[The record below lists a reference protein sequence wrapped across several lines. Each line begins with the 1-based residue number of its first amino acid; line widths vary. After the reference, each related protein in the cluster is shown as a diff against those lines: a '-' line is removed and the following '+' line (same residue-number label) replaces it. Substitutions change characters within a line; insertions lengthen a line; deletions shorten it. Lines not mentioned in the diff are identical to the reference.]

1 MIKVPQDNN
10 RNGLTPD
17 LTPLLDIIF
26 IVMVFLMLTAAVKL
40 DSLDV
45 ALPST
50 DSQAVAEVDKQS
62 ITVNILK
69 DEPYWAINGQT
80 YIDWENFTLA
90 LLEESKSTDK
100 PIVIGAEKRPIFNHL
115 FSFLAFCKKTEF
127 RRLNCS
133 LKSRHNKNIK
143 LRTFS

>member
-50 DSQAVAEVDKQS
+50 DSQAVAEVEKQS

-100 PIVIGAEKRPIFNHL
+100 PIVIGAEKTANIQSL
-115 FSFLAFCKKTEF
+115 VQLLGFLQENGIQATQLLTEE
-127 RRLNCS
+127 S
-133 LKSRHNKNIK
+133 P
-143 LRTFS
+143 

>member
-100 PIVIGAEKRPIFNHL
+100 PVVIGAEKTANIQSL
-115 FSFLAFCKKTEF
+115 VQLLGFLQENGIQATQLLTEE
-127 RRLNCS
+127 S
-133 LKSRHNKNIK
+133 P
-143 LRTFS
+143 

>member
-100 PIVIGAEKRPIFNHL
+100 PIVIGAEKTANIQL
-115 FSFLAFCKKTEF
+115 LVQLLGFLQENGIQATQLLTEE
-127 RRLNCS
+127 S
-133 LKSRHNKNIK
+133 P
-143 LRTFS
+143 

>member
-10 RNGLTPD
+10 RNGLTSD

-100 PIVIGAEKRPIFNHL
+100 PIVIGAEKTANIQSL
-115 FSFLAFCKKTEF
+115 VQLLGFLQENGIQATQLLTEE
-127 RRLNCS
+127 S
-133 LKSRHNKNIK
+133 P
-143 LRTFS
+143 

>member
-1 MIKVPQDNN
+1 MIKAPQDNN
-10 RNGLTPD
+10 SHGLTPD

-26 IVMVFLMLTAAVKL
+26 IVMVFLMLTTAVKL

-45 ALPST
+45 NLPST

-69 DEPYWAINGQT
+69 EEPHWAINGKA
-80 YIDWENFTLA
+80 YIDWENFTMA

-100 PIVIGAEKRPIFNHL
+100 PIVIGAEKTADIQSL
-115 FSFLAFCKKTEF
+115 VKLLGFLQENGIQATQLLTEE
-127 RRLNCS
+127 S
-133 LKSRHNKNIK
+133 Q
-143 LRTFS
+143 

>member
-1 MIKVPQDNN
+1 MIKAPQDNN
-10 RNGLTPD
+10 SHGLTPN

-45 ALPST
+45 NLPST

-69 DEPYWAINGQT
+69 EEPHWAINGKA
-80 YIDWENFTLA
+80 YIDWENFTMA

-100 PIVIGAEKRPIFNHL
+100 PIVIGAEKTADIQSL
-115 FSFLAFCKKTEF
+115 VKLLGFLQENGIQATQLLTEE
-127 RRLNCS
+127 S
-133 LKSRHNKNIK
+133 Q
-143 LRTFS
+143 

>member
-40 DSLDV
+40 GSLDV
-45 ALPST
+45 ALPSS

-100 PIVIGAEKRPIFNHL
+100 PIVIGAEKTANIQSL
-115 FSFLAFCKKTEF
+115 VQLLGFLQENGIQATQLLTEE
-127 RRLNCS
+127 S
-133 LKSRHNKNIK
+133 P
-143 LRTFS
+143 

>member
-1 MIKVPQDNN
+1 MIKAPQDNN
-10 RNGLTPD
+10 SHGLTPD

-45 ALPST
+45 SLPST

-69 DEPYWAINGQT
+69 EEPHWAINGKA
-80 YIDWENFTLA
+80 YIDWENFTMA

-100 PIVIGAEKRPIFNHL
+100 PIVIGAEKTADIQSL
-115 FSFLAFCKKTEF
+115 VKLLGFLQENGIQATQLLTEE
-127 RRLNCS
+127 S
-133 LKSRHNKNIK
+133 Q
-143 LRTFS
+143 

>member
-100 PIVIGAEKRPIFNHL
+100 PIVIGAEKTANIQSL
-115 FSFLAFCKKTEF
+115 VQLLGFLKENGIQATQLLTEE
-127 RRLNCS
+127 S
-133 LKSRHNKNIK
+133 P
-143 LRTFS
+143 

>member
-100 PIVIGAEKRPIFNHL
+100 PIVIGAEKTANIQSL
-115 FSFLAFCKKTEF
+115 VQLLGFLQENGIQATQLLTEE
-127 RRLNCS
+127 S
-133 LKSRHNKNIK
+133 P
-143 LRTFS
+143 

>member
-50 DSQAVAEVDKQS
+50 DSRAVAEVDKQS

-100 PIVIGAEKRPIFNHL
+100 PIVIGAEKTANIQSL
-115 FSFLAFCKKTEF
+115 VQLLGFLQENGIQATQLLTEE
-127 RRLNCS
+127 S
-133 LKSRHNKNIK
+133 P
-143 LRTFS
+143 